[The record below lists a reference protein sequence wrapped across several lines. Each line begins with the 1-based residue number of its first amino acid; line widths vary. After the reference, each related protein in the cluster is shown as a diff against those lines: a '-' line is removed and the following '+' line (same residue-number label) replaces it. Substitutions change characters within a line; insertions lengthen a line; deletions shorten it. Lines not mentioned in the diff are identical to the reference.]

1 MNDLNSL
8 LANTKMRRFILLSL
22 VLVLLAGLINN
33 PRSGLDTLAADS
45 NNQTRRV
52 NVPYAQVKPPD
63 PYPTQMAIFW
73 FGQVD
78 PTNNY
83 ADVRTIYD
91 DDNLTVVVHIFDRQ
105 LWYDANPTKE
115 NLTDWDAV
123 SLFLSPDGNVEDA
136 PGVNAHRFVAQVN
149 HSQPRQNYQAA
160 YQGNGSG
167 WQPAT
172 TAFETT
178 TGWRGGAFNDNQQ
191 SSRGWFARF
200 SIPFSSLGFTHPPS
214 KGTTW
219 GLALVVHDRDDLAG
233 TSIPD
238 AVWPENM
245 NSNIPSTWGQLVF
258 GLPVHSPGDLLP
270 WGSTTLRHGLEG
282 VTVMDAHVGGH
293 TTCGADHWPDFFNA
307 WGDANYAGYT
317 EINIQNQWDVADWPC
332 FSKFYLTFPLDSLP
346 DDKTF
351 HSASL
356 TLHQFGSAWGAEVE
370 PSFIQVLTVAE
381 DWDEATLTWNNAP
394 LALENISGTWVEPI
408 GFPGWP
414 GIPRR
419 WDVSRAVAQALA
431 AGEPLRLALYSADGA
446 YHSGRYFSSSD
457 TGDWNAEARPTL
469 KVVWGVPRDSGEFYF
484 IFLPALTRH

>member
-63 PYPTQMAIFW
+63 PYSTQMAIFW

-91 DDNLTVVVHIFDRQ
+91 DEFLTVVVHIFDRQ
-105 LWYDANPTKE
+105 LWYDTNPTKE

-123 SLFLSPDGNVEDA
+123 TLFLNLDGNVGDT

-149 HSQPRQNYQAA
+149 HSQPRQNYQTA
-160 YQGNGSG
+160 YRGNGSE
-167 WQPAT
+167 WLPAST
-172 TAFETT
+172 GFETS
-178 TGWRGGAFNDNQQ
+178 TGWRGGAFNDNEK

-200 SIPFSSLGFTHPPS
+200 RISFSSLGLSQPPS
-214 KGTTW
+214 EATTW
-219 GLALVVHDRDDLAG
+219 GLALIVHDRDDAG
-233 TSIPD
+233 GSLIPD
-238 AVWPENM
+238 TSWPGGMLQNM
-245 NSNIPSTWGQLVF
+245 PASWGQMVF
-258 GLPVHSPGDLLP
+258 GIPKYQPPPLMPVS
-270 WGSTTLRHGLEG
+270 SSSIRHGLNG
-282 VTVMDAHVGGH
+282 VTVTDGHVGGH
-293 TTCGADHWPDFFNA
+293 TNCGKDFDPDYFNG
-307 WGDANYAGYT
+307 WGDANYAGYGQ
-317 EINIQNQWDVADWPC
+317 INIQNQWDVADWPC

-356 TLHQFGSAWGAEVE
+356 TMHQFGSAWGAEVE

-381 DWDEATLTWNNAP
+381 DWLEDTLTWNNAP
-394 LALENISGTWVEPI
+394 LAVENISGTWVEPI

-419 WDVSRAVAQALA
+419 WDVSQAVAQALT
-431 AGEPLRLALYSADGA
+431 AGEPLRLVLYSADGA

-457 TGDWNAEARPTL
+457 TGEWNAVARPTL
-469 KVVWGVPRDSGEFYF
+469 NVIWGVPPGSEGYHFMF
-484 IFLPALTRH
+484 IPQVAR